1 MPGLRHEFYISSLFF
16 KPPCKIT
23 GYHPF
28 FPTNH
33 TQSINPTPPPRHQ
46 CPCLCPRRP
55 PFVANFCWHSNFTQ
69 PQFSLK
75 QMAPFTHCS
84 AWSSLFFL
92 FFLFFFLFFS
102 PLPPHATPQNLLLP
116 CPTNNPTIP
125 KLPPPPLPPPLRPK
139 RTRLKP
145 FWILVPT

>member
-55 PFVANFCWHSNFTQ
+55 HFVANFCWHSNFTQ
-69 PQFSLK
+69 PQFSIK
-75 QMAPFTHCS
+75 QMAHY
-84 AWSSLFFL
+84 SLFCLVFFVLPVLFIFL
-92 FFLFFFLFFS
+92 PVLF
-102 PLPPHATPQNLLLP
+102 
-116 CPTNNPTIP
+116 
-125 KLPPPPLPPPLRPK
+125 PPPPSPPPH
-139 RTRLKP
+139 RTCCYHVRRTTRRYQSFLLLLFLLLFAQKEHG
-145 FWILVPT
+145 